1 MTERTPIE
9 VFPPGE
15 FVREELEERGWTQD
29 VLADVL
35 GLSHRLVNE
44 IIKGKR
50 RITPETARAL
60 GEAFGTGPV
69 VWMNLQ
75 STYSLSKV
83 MRTDDAVRRRSRL
96 HGEYPLK
103 AMIKRGWI
111 EASSSIE
118 VLEERILRFFEM
130 QSLDDELTAFP
141 HAARK
146 STSYY
151 EDVTV
156 SQCAWLQRVRVLAKD
171 VSAAPYSKEG
181 FQGALTHL
189 HALLGDV
196 AETCHVPK
204 VLSEAGVRLVLI
216 EQLPGT
222 RIDGAA
228 FWLDAK
234 SPVIALSLRF
244 DRVDGF
250 WHTLLH
256 DAMHILHGDVEPNS
270 KPIIDIDLI
279 SESAVAADDRPAA
292 ERLADKAAAD
302 FLVPEDRLTDFIARV
317 RPLYSKKKIRGFA
330 ASLGVHPGIV
340 VGQLQH
346 RGEIPFSHSRDM
358 LEGVRKVICEAA
370 LTDGWG
376 YRPPLVQ

>member
-15 FVREELEERGWTQD
+15 FIREELEERGWTQE
-29 VLADVL
+29 VLAEVL

-44 IIKGKR
+44 VVKGKR

-83 MRTDDAVRRRSRL
+83 MRTDDAVKRRSKL
-96 HGEYPLK
+96 YGDYPLK
-103 AMIKRGWI
+103 DMIKRNWI

-118 VLEERILRFFEM
+118 VLEERVLKFFEM
-130 QSLDDELTAFP
+130 QSLDDEPTAFP

-146 STSYY
+146 STSY
-151 EDVTV
+151 EDVTP
-156 SQCAWLQRVRVLAKD
+156 SLCAWLRRSRELAEA
-171 VSAAPYSKEG
+171 VSAAPYSKSG
-181 FQGALTHL
+181 FRDGLAHL
-189 HALLGDV
+189 RTLLVDV
-196 AETCHVPK
+196 EETRHVPR
-204 VLSEAGVRLVLI
+204 VLAEAGVRLVLV

-256 DAMHILHGDVEPNS
+256 DAMHILHGDVKPNTR
-270 KPIIDIDLI
+270 PIIDVDLI
-279 SESAVAADDRPAA
+279 GESAISDVDRPPAELRADRDAA
-292 ERLADKAAAD
+292 N
-302 FLVPEDRLTDFIARV
+302 FLVPEDQLADFIARV

-358 LEGVRKVICEAA
+358 LQRVRETICEVA

-376 YRPPLVQ
+376 YRPQLSE

>member
-15 FVREELEERGWTQD
+15 FIREELEERGWTQE
-29 VLADVL
+29 VLAEVL

-44 IIKGKR
+44 VVKGKR

-75 STYSLSKV
+75 NTYSLSKLL
-83 MRTDDAVRRRSRL
+83 RTDDAVKRRSKL
-96 HGEYPLK
+96 YGDYPLK
-103 AMIKRGWI
+103 DMIKRNWI

-118 VLEERILRFFEM
+118 VLEERVLKFFEM
-130 QSLDDELTAFP
+130 QSLDDEPTAFP

-146 STSYY
+146 STSY
-151 EDVTV
+151 EDVTL
-156 SQCAWLQRVRVLAKD
+156 SLCAWLRRSRELAEA
-171 VSAAPYSKEG
+171 VSAAPYSKSG
-181 FQGALTHL
+181 FRDGLAHL
-189 HALLGDV
+189 RTLLVDV
-196 AETCHVPK
+196 EETRHVPR
-204 VLSEAGVRLVLI
+204 VLAEAGVRLVLV

-256 DAMHILHGDVEPNS
+256 DAMHILHGDVKPNTR
-270 KPIIDIDLI
+270 PIIDVDLI
-279 SESAVAADDRPAA
+279 GESAISDVDRPPAEQRADRDAA
-292 ERLADKAAAD
+292 N
-302 FLVPEDRLTDFIARV
+302 FLVPEDQLADFIARV
-317 RPLYSKKKIRGFA
+317 RPLYSKKKIREFA

-358 LEGVRKVICEAA
+358 LQRVRETICEVA

-376 YRPPLVQ
+376 YRPQLSE